1 MSARALPSHDATNT
15 PAGKAAEGAFASLR
29 LSLLWLFIASGWLV
43 VIEPA
48 PYELLF
54 LVVLTVFLLTGG
66 LVATALVAPLI
77 AFSVLYNIGGFLSAM
92 QVLEPAGKAV
102 VFVVISTYMAVSAI
116 FISMAV
122 TAAPLAILRTVRS
135 AWVVAAVIA
144 AINGMIGYFDIA
156 GMGGIWAPIG
166 RAQGTFK
173 DPNVLS
179 TFLVAPAIFLL
190 QDFMLGRAR
199 RPLPALAALLIIL
212 GGIFLAFSRG
222 AWAVTAGSIILLA
235 GLTFITTPDRLLR
248 RRIILI
254 TIGGVILAA
263 AGLAVLLSI
272 PSVRAMFAER
282 AALIQPYD
290 GGETGRF
297 ANQLRSLPMLVARP
311 LGFGPYQF
319 GIIFG
324 EDPHNVYVNAF
335 AAYGWLGGISYLLL
349 ILSTLYAGLRA
360 IFTPTP
366 WRHHAIAA
374 FAPLV
379 MIILQGLQIDT
390 DHWRHFYL
398 LLGLVWGLFAAS
410 EMYLLRH
417 GKWPPEG

>member
-1 MSARALPSHDATNT
+1 MSAASPHSASAPNT
-15 PAGKAAEGAFASLR
+15 PPRNRAEAAFAPLR
-29 LSLLWLFIASGWLV
+29 LSLLWIFIASGWLV

-54 LVVLTVFLLTGG
+54 LVALVVFLLTGG
-66 LVATALVAPLI
+66 LTATALVAPLI
-77 AFSVLYNIGGFLSAM
+77 AFSVLYNIGGFVSAM
-92 QVLEPAGKAV
+92 QVLEPAAKAV
-102 VFVVISTYMAVSAI
+102 VFVVISTYMAITAI
-116 FISMAV
+116 FMAMAV
-122 TAAPLAILRTVRS
+122 TADPQRIMATVRS

-144 AINGMIGYFDIA
+144 ATAGMIGYFDIA
-156 GMGGIWAPIG
+156 GMGGAWAPIG

-199 RPLPALAALLIIL
+199 RPVPALIALLIIA

-222 AWAVTAGSIILLA
+222 AWAVTAGSIVLLA
-235 GLTFITTPDRLLR
+235 GMTFVTTPDAALR

-254 TIGGVILAA
+254 TMAGAILAA
-263 AGLAVLLSI
+263 IGLAVLLSI

-319 GIIFG
+319 GIILG

-335 AAYGWLGGISYLLL
+335 AAYGWLGGVSYLLL
-349 ILSTLYAGLRA
+349 ILSTLHAGLRA
-360 IFTPTP
+360 IFTPSP

-417 GKWPPEG
+417 GKWPPPA